1 MFGNKSVAPKT
12 IGTLIGSGT
21 TVEGNL
27 SYTGGLRIDGTV
39 KGNVRCSSADAC
51 MVVVSEMGHVEG
63 EVHAAHLV
71 VSGRI
76 TGPVHVTELL
86 ELQPKARVAGDV
98 HYRAIEIHQGA
109 VVEGRLIYQA
119 SERSNKGPATLKLA
133 AGAAISENSGVS
145 ERL

>member
-1 MFGNKSVAPKT
+1 MFGNKSAAPHT

-39 KGNVRCSSADAC
+39 KGDVRCATGDAC
-51 MVVVSEMGHVEG
+51 MVVVSELGHVEG

-76 TGPVHVTELL
+76 TGPVQVTELL
-86 ELQPKARVAGDV
+86 ELQPKARVTGDV

-119 SERSNKGPATLKLA
+119 ERSNKSPATLKLA
-133 AGAAISENSGVS
+133 AGGTISDN
-145 ERL
+145 

>member
-21 TVEGNL
+21 MVEGSL
-27 SYTGGLRIDGTV
+27 SYTGGLRIDGTI
-39 KGNVRCSSADAC
+39 KGDVRCATADAC
-51 MVVVSEMGHVEG
+51 MVVISEMGHVEG

-86 ELQPKARVAGDV
+86 ELQPKARVTGDV
-98 HYRAIEIHQGA
+98 YYHAIEIHQGA
-109 VVEGRLIYQA
+109 VVEGRLIYQSSNSSDA
-119 SERSNKGPATLKLA
+119 SKKGPATLKLA
-133 AGAAISENSGVS
+133 AGGATSEN
-145 ERL
+145 

>member
-1 MFGNKSVAPKT
+1 MFSNSKSNAQKT

-27 SYTGGLRIDGTV
+27 SYSGGLRIDGAV
-39 KGNVRCSSADAC
+39 KGNVRCAATESC
-51 MVVVSEMGHVEG
+51 MLVVSEMGLIEG

-76 TGPVHVTELL
+76 NGPVHVTELL
-86 ELQPKARVAGDV
+86 ELQPKARISGDV

-109 VVEGRLIYQA
+109 VVEGRLIYRS
-119 SERSNKGPATLKLA
+119 SEKGPATLKLA
-133 AGAAISENSGVS
+133 AGGSTSDD
-145 ERL
+145 

>member
-1 MFGNKSVAPKT
+1 
-12 IGTLIGSGT
+12 
-21 TVEGNL
+21 
-27 SYTGGLRIDGTV
+27 
-39 KGNVRCSSADAC
+39 
-51 MVVVSEMGHVEG
+51 MVVVSELGHVEG

-86 ELQPKARVAGDV
+86 ELQPKARVTGDV

-119 SERSNKGPATLKLA
+119 SERSNKGAGNVEIGRRRRHFRELRRARTPIIA
-133 AGAAISENSGVS
+133 AVSSGKH
-145 ERL
+145 RLEFPQ